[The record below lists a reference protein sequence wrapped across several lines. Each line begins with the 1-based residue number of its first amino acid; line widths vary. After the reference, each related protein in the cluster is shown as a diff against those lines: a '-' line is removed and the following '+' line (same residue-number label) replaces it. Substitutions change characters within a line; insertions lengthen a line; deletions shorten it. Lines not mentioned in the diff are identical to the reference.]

1 MREPHERG
9 RTLSE
14 RIFLSPPHLTGRE
27 MDYIQQ
33 AFADNWIGPL
43 GPYVEAFE
51 QQLVDIVGVKRA
63 LALSSGTAAI
73 HLALRTMGIKQGDVV
88 LASSFT
94 FIGSVAPLSYVGAEP
109 WFVDSNESTWNM
121 DPELLADAVARAT
134 AQGQKPRAAI
144 VVDIVGQCA
153 DYTPITE
160 ICAEAGIPII
170 EDAAEALGATYK
182 GSAAGSFGKVSILSF
197 NGNKI
202 LTTSTGGALLSD
214 DEDLIDEAFFLATQ
228 ARDPAPHYEHSTTG
242 YNYRMSSILAAF
254 GRAQLEALEERVE
267 IRRNI
272 YKRYEAALSDLPGI
286 KFMPEADYGRS
297 NRWMTALTVDP
308 GQFGHNRDDVMAL
321 LAEHNI
327 ESRPVWKPMHMQPV
341 FAGAPR
347 TGGSVSEGF
356 FANGLCLPS
365 GSSLTPTDQEK
376 VIELV
381 TGLAP
386 S

>member
-1 MREPHERG
+1 
-9 RTLSE
+9 
-14 RIFLSPPHLTGRE
+14 

-33 AFADNWIGPL
+33 AFDDNWIGPL
-43 GPYVEAFE
+43 GPHVEAFE

-73 HLALRTMGIKQGDVV
+73 HLALRTMGIGQGDLV

-94 FIGSVAPLSYVGAEP
+94 FIGSVAPLNYVGAEP

-121 DPELLADAVARAT
+121 DPELLADAIDQAT
-134 AQGQKPRAAI
+134 ALGRKPKAAI

-153 DYTPITE
+153 DYAPITE
-160 ICAEAGIPII
+160 VCNQAGIPII

-182 GSAAGSFGKVSILSF
+182 GKPAGSFGKVGILSF

-202 LTTSTGGALLSD
+202 LTTSTGGAFLSD
-214 DEDLIDEAFFLATQ
+214 DEDLVDEAFFLATQ

-242 YNYRMSSILAAF
+242 YNYRMSSVLAAF
-254 GRAQLEALEERVE
+254 GRAQLEALNDRVQ
-267 IRRNI
+267 IRRDI
-272 YKRYEAALSDLPGI
+272 YTRYEAALSDLPGVR
-286 KFMPEADYGRS
+286 FMPEADYGRA
-297 NRWMTALTVDP
+297 NRWMTALTIDP
-308 GQFGHNRDDVMAL
+308 EQFGHTRHDLMGL

-327 ESRPVWKPMHMQPV
+327 ESRPVWKPMHLQPA
-341 FAGAPR
+341 FAGAPC
-347 TGGSVSEGF
+347 TGGTVSEEF

-365 GSSLTPTDQEK
+365 GSSLTSADQER

-381 TGLAP
+381 AGLAP